1 MARTLNFKLPVQV
14 LRSMRACKL
23 CEVWRL
29 FTSPGLVVCR
39 CRAASEGP
47 AFGHRR
53 QPTSQYATPRRPDGY
68 ALSCS
73 CACKRQGLQWAGPLP
88 CQRCSPLACLLC
100 SRPAPLTAIKCTQGR

>member
-23 CEVWRL
+23 CEAWRL
-29 FTSPGLVVCR
+29 LPVPQLVVWR

-53 QPTSQYATPRRPDGY
+53 QPTSQYANPRRADGC

-73 CACKRQGLQWAGPLP
+73 CACKRQSLRWQDLCLASGAARWPASCALGLP
-88 CQRCSPLACLLC
+88 R
-100 SRPAPLTAIKCTQGR
+100 